1 MAKESYGCS
10 ECGYSSIKWFGKCPE
25 CDGWS
30 TAGAATASATGSA
43 AHVTTLAD
51 VGADPPRAGT
61 GIGELDRVL
70 GGGLVRGSAVLLA
83 GEPGIGK
90 STLVL
95 QLLDGL
101 GRAGVDVLL
110 LSGEES
116 TEQVAS
122 RAARLGCAG
131 GSIRIAA
138 STSLSTAL
146 ATCAEIRPAVV
157 VVDSVQTLVNE
168 ELDQGAGSVTQVR
181 DCVTT
186 LVRMAK
192 DTATTVVLVGHVTK
206 EGSVAGPKTLEHVV
220 DVVLSLDGE
229 RSGSLRLLRA
239 TKNRFGATDETGVF
253 VMSAKGLEPVA
264 DPSALLLEDRREGV
278 PGSIVFPS
286 IEGSRPVLVEVQAL
300 VAPGGAA
307 RRVAIGFDGRR
318 LSVLT
323 GVLSTRADLGL
334 GDKDVFVAAAGGL
347 TLREPAADLAVCLAL
362 LSAARDI
369 PLDPG
374 TVAIGEVGLGGEV
387 RSVPSI
393 ERRLSEAARMG
404 FTTALVPRRFEPG
417 RSDRMR
423 LANVP
428 DILAAFDA
436 ARGLRVAV

>member
-1 MAKESYGCS
+1 MAKETFGCS
-10 ECGYSSIKWFGKCPE
+10 DCGYSAFKWFGRCPE

-30 TAGAATASATGSA
+30 TAGSWGSA
-43 AHVTTLAD
+43 GEGAAAVTTLAEA
-51 VGADPPRAGT
+51 GIDPPRSET
-61 GIGELDRVL
+61 GIAELDRVL

-101 GRAGVDVLL
+101 VRKGTEVLL

-122 RAARLGCAG
+122 RAARLGCKGNA
-131 GSIRIAA
+131 IRIAS
-138 STSLSTAL
+138 STSLSTLL
-146 ATCAEIRPAVV
+146 ATCAQVKPTVV
-157 VVDSVQTLVNE
+157 VIDSVQTLVNE

-181 DCVTT
+181 DCVTS
-186 LVRMAK
+186 LVRLAK
-192 DTATTVVLVGHVTK
+192 ETATTVVLVGHVTK
-206 EGSVAGPKTLEHVV
+206 EGAVAGPKTLEHVV
-220 DVVLSLDGE
+220 DVVLALDGE
-229 RSGSLRLLRA
+229 RSGTLRLLRA

-253 VMSAKGLEPVA
+253 VMSPAGLEPVA

-278 PGSIVFPS
+278 PGSVVFPS

-307 RRVAIGFDGRR
+307 RRIAIGFDGRR
-318 LSVLT
+318 LSVIA
-323 GVLSTRADLGL
+323 GVLSTRADLAL
-334 GDKDVFVAAAGGL
+334 GEKDVFVAAAGGL
-347 TLREPAADLAVCLAL
+347 ALREPAADLAVCLAL
-362 LSAARDI
+362 LSAARDV

-393 ERRLSEAARMG
+393 ERRLSESARMG
-404 FTTALVPRRFEPG
+404 FTTALVPRRFDGSVPT
-417 RSDRMR
+417 RIRVV
-423 LANVP
+423 NVG
-428 DILAAFDA
+428 DIVSAFDA
-436 ARGLRVAV
+436 GRSLRVAV

>member
-1 MAKESYGCS
+1 MVKETFGCS
-10 ECGYSSIKWFGKCPE
+10 ECHYSSLKWFGKCPD
-25 CDGWS
+25 CGGWS
-30 TAGAATASATGSA
+30 TAGSLGARGNGLAATI
-43 AHVTTLAD
+43 TTLAEA
-51 VGADPPRAGT
+51 GLEPPRADT

-95 QLLDGL
+95 QLLDALARKG
-101 GRAGVDVLL
+101 AEVLL

-116 TEQVAS
+116 IEQVAS
-122 RAARLGCAG
+122 RATRLGCAG
-131 GSIRIAA
+131 GSIRTAA
-138 STSLSTAL
+138 ATSLSTLL
-146 ATCAEIRPAVV
+146 ATCTALRPSVV
-157 VVDSVQTLVNE
+157 VIDSVQTLVDENLE
-168 ELDQGAGSVTQVR
+168 QGAGSTTQVR
-181 DCVTT
+181 ECVSS
-186 LVRMAK
+186 LVRLAK
-192 DTATTVVLVGHVTK
+192 ETGITVVLVGHVTK

-229 RSGSLRLLRA
+229 RSGTLRLLRA

-253 VMSAKGLEPVA
+253 VMCSNGLEPVA

-278 PGSIVFPS
+278 PGSVVFPS

-300 VAPGGAA
+300 VAPSGVA

-323 GVLSTRADLGL
+323 GVLSTRADLAL

-347 TLREPAADLAVCLAL
+347 ALREPAADLAACLAL
-362 LSAARDI
+362 LSAARDV

-374 TVAIGEVGLGGEV
+374 TIAIGEVGLSGEV
-387 RSVPSI
+387 RGVPSI

-404 FTTALVPRRFEPG
+404 FTTALVPRRFEG
-417 RSDRMR
+417 ASSRIRIVK
-423 LANVP
+423 AG
-428 DILAAFDA
+428 DIVSAFDA
-436 ARGLRVAV
+436 ARSLRVAV